1 MQYTFSRRFFVCQ
14 RQNLI
19 GKRDVSVF
27 EVRFMFCVHNCSRK
41 MNSWN
46 LKEGLIMKN
55 VPFDIRGFTALV
67 PWWRTGVPTCILC
80 SENGIDDIL
89 RKIKQVD
96 VRVFFLVD
104 SVLEK
109 QPLFAPLFIEQS
121 KMLFNASASE
131 PRTDDVDQIVEFL
144 KSRDPLPDVIV
155 GVGGGSTMDLAKA
168 VGICLANPGKARDYQ
183 GYGMDLKKGHPVWVL
198 PTLNGTGAE
207 ITPIAVL
214 RGPEK
219 KLGINHPYAAPA
231 VAVIDPRLSSGVKPF
246 NRFFTMMDCY
256 FHHYEIVKSK
266 TSSADAVQDA
276 RDGLKLATEVL
287 DSGVQEYNVENAIKS
302 AMASILGGSSTIG
315 GRVGAV
321 HAISYGLSN
330 SAPGLPHSIAVT
342 ISMLALQ
349 ELYPDGYEDTVRFL
363 EGSGLSMPKASEYGI
378 GEGEIEKMTSVALGM
393 EKLWQSCF
401 GEGWEGK
408 ASRTFVYDIYK
419 RIVNG

>member
-1 MQYTFSRRFFVCQ
+1 
-14 RQNLI
+14 
-19 GKRDVSVF
+19 
-27 EVRFMFCVHNCSRK
+27 
-41 MNSWN
+41 
-46 LKEGLIMKN
+46 MKN
-55 VPFDIRGFTALV
+55 VPSDIRGFAALE
-67 PWWRTGVPTCILC
+67 PWWRTSVPTGVLC
-80 SENGIDDIL
+80 SGNGMEDL
-89 RKIKQVD
+89 LGKIKQED
-96 VRVFFLVD
+96 RKAFFLID

-109 QPLFAPLFIEQS
+109 QPICAPLFREQS
-121 KMLFNASASE
+121 KILFNASASE
-131 PRTDDVDQIVEFL
+131 PRTGDVDQIVEFL
-144 KSRDPLPDVIV
+144 RSRDSLPDVII

-183 GYGMDLKKGHPVWVL
+183 GYGMDLKKGPPVWVL

-231 VAVIDPRLSSGVKPF
+231 AAVIDPRFSAGAKPF

-256 FHHYEIVKSK
+256 FHHYEIVKST
-266 TSSADAVQDA
+266 TSSEDAVQDA
-276 RDGLKLATEVL
+276 RDGLELAREVL
-287 DSGVQEYNVENAIKS
+287 DSGVHEYDLGNAIKS

-330 SAPGLPHSIAVT
+330 SAPALPHSVAVT

-363 EGSGLSMPKASEYGI
+363 EGSGLPMPKASEYGI
-378 GEGEIEKMTSVALGM
+378 GDGEIEKMTSVALGM

-401 GEGWEGK
+401 GEGWAEKG
-408 ASRTFVYDIYK
+408 SRGFVHDIYK
-419 RIVNG
+419 KIVNG

>member
-1 MQYTFSRRFFVCQ
+1 
-14 RQNLI
+14 
-19 GKRDVSVF
+19 
-27 EVRFMFCVHNCSRK
+27 
-41 MNSWN
+41 
-46 LKEGLIMKN
+46 MKN
-55 VPFDIRGFTALV
+55 VPSDIRGFAALE
-67 PWWRTGVPTCILC
+67 PWWRTRVSTGILC
-80 SENGIDDIL
+80 SGNGIDDLL
-89 RKIKQVD
+89 RKVKQED
-96 VRVFFLVD
+96 RKAFFLID

-109 QPLFAPLFIEQS
+109 QRLFAPLFDEQS

-131 PRTDDVDQIVEFL
+131 PKTGDVDGIVEFL
-144 KSRDPLPDVIV
+144 RSRDSLPDVIV

-183 GYGMDLKKGHPVWVL
+183 GYGMDLKNGPPVWVL

-231 VAVIDPRLSSGVKPF
+231 AAVIDPRLSAGAKPF

-256 FHHYEIVKSK
+256 FHHYEIVKST
-266 TSSADAVQDA
+266 TSSADAVEDA
-276 RDGLKLATEVL
+276 CDGLKLAREVL
-287 DSGVQEYNVENAIKS
+287 GSGVHDHDPENAIKS
-302 AMASILGGSSTIG
+302 VMASILGGSSTIG

-330 SAPGLPHSIAVT
+330 SAPDLPHSVAVT

-349 ELYPDGYEDTVRFL
+349 ELYPDGYEDTVHFL
-363 EGSGLSMPKASEYGI
+363 EGSGFSRPKASEYGI
-378 GEGEIEKMTSVALGM
+378 GEGEIEKMTSVAMGM

-401 GEGWEGK
+401 GRKWPEK
-408 ASRTFVYDIYK
+408 ASPAFVHDIYK

>member
-1 MQYTFSRRFFVCQ
+1 
-14 RQNLI
+14 
-19 GKRDVSVF
+19 
-27 EVRFMFCVHNCSRK
+27 
-41 MNSWN
+41 
-46 LKEGLIMKN
+46 MKN
-55 VPFDIRGFTALV
+55 VPSDIRKFAALE
-67 PWWRTGVPTCILC
+67 PWWRTRVPTGILC
-80 SENGIDDIL
+80 SGNGIDDLL
-89 RKIKQVD
+89 RKVKQED
-96 VRVFFLVD
+96 RKAFFLID

-109 QPLFAPLFIEQS
+109 QRLFAPLFNEQS
-121 KMLFNASASE
+121 KMLFNASVSE
-131 PRTDDVDQIVEFL
+131 PRTDDVDRIVEFL
-144 KSRDPLPDVIV
+144 RSRDSLPDVIV

-183 GYGMDLKKGHPVWVL
+183 GYGMDLKNGPPVWVL

-231 VAVIDPRLSSGVKPF
+231 AAVIDPRLSTGAKPF

-256 FHHYEIVKSK
+256 FHHYEIVKST

-276 RDGLKLATEVL
+276 CDGLKLAREVL
-287 DSGVQEYNVENAIKS
+287 GSGVHEYDPENAIKS
-302 AMASILGGSSTIG
+302 VMASILGGSSTIG

-330 SAPGLPHSIAVT
+330 SAPDLPHSVAVT

-363 EGSGLSMPKASEYGI
+363 EESGFSRPKASEYGI
-378 GEGEIEKMTSVALGM
+378 GEGKIERMTSVALGM

-401 GEGWEGK
+401 GGNWSEK
-408 ASRTFVYDIYK
+408 ASPAFVHDIYK